1 MSGDLA
7 IDDFECIPDGRDWYV
22 DGTTYYWI
30 SPDTELKRITL
41 DFSVLKNDIQPGE
54 SRNFRLKYR
63 QKDHRDDDW
72 NSYQYSQQFT
82 VSVEDVPISGTAG
95 VLCNSS
101 RTYSITGLTGY
112 SNTWSFSPSNLVT
125 SSSGSGTSASLT
137 GSCNAIGDGTLTFT
151 MTKASCPTLI
161 TSRTIMVNGPNH
173 SDLEMNAYY
182 TSGSPAPKSGST
194 YLLCAN
200 THYHIYLDND
210 VSHACGLS
218 SFTWTIPT
226 GWTKNYQSSNM
237 ISIYTG
243 SSPGGQVSVKGQTCC
258 SGCGSNMSLLTDY
271 FGTYY
276 SCGGYYMASPNPGS
290 EYVDIDYAP
299 EATELKA
306 TSSTLDLELKLVD
319 KMGTV
324 VCTENVYSFPYR
336 INTSK
341 LKEGNYLVMIRDKKA
356 NSKSY
361 ESFQIL
367 IEH

>member
-1 MSGDLA
+1 
-7 IDDFECIPDGRDWYV
+7 
-22 DGTTYYWI
+22 
-30 SPDTELKRITL
+30 
-41 DFSVLKNDIQPGE
+41 
-54 SRNFRLKYR
+54 
-63 QKDHRDDDW
+63 
-72 NSYQYSQQFT
+72 
-82 VSVEDVPISGTAG
+82 
-95 VLCNSS
+95 
-101 RTYSITGLTGY
+101 
-112 SNTWSFSPSNLVT
+112 
-125 SSSGSGTSASLT
+125 
-137 GSCNAIGDGTLTFT
+137 
-151 MTKASCPTLI
+151 
-161 TSRTIMVNGPNH
+161 
-173 SDLEMNAYY
+173 
-182 TSGSPAPKSGST
+182 
-194 YLLCAN
+194 
-200 THYHIYLDND
+200 
-210 VSHACGLS
+210 
-218 SFTWTIPT
+218 
-226 GWTKNYQSSNM
+226 
-237 ISIYTG
+237 
-243 SSPGGQVSVKGQTCC
+243 
-258 SGCGSNMSLLTDY
+258 MSLLTDY